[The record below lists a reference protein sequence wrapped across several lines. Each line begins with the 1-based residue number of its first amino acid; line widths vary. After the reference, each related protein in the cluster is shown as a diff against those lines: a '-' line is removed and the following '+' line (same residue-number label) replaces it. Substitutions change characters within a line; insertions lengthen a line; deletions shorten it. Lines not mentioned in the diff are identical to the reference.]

1 MSVCFFKQKTADE
14 MRISDCSSD
23 VCSSDLRTSRAERT
37 RAGVKEKIMTEAI
50 KLLRIYTDEG
60 AYLGDRRVFE
70 VIASRARDAG
80 LAGVTVLEA
89 RLGFGRSAHMHR
101 RHVFENDRALLIEI
115 VDDDAKLR
123 SFALALDDIPD
134 NGLMNVEPEIG
145 RA

>member
-1 MSVCFFKQKTADE
+1 M
-14 MRISDCSSD
+14 
-23 VCSSDLRTSRAERT
+23 
-37 RAGVKEKIMTEAI
+37 MTEAI

-70 VIASRARDAG
+70 VIASRARDAD

-115 VDDDAKLR
+115 VDEEAKLR
-123 SFALALDDIPD
+123 SFVMTLDDIPD
-134 NGLMNVEPEIG
+134 VGLMTLEPVEILAGKAIQTLTSPG
-145 RA
+145 R

>member
-1 MSVCFFKQKTADE
+1 
-14 MRISDCSSD
+14 
-23 VCSSDLRTSRAERT
+23 
-37 RAGVKEKIMTEAI
+37 MTEAI

-123 SFALALDDIPD
+123 SFAVALDDIPD
-134 NGLMNVEPEIG
+134 IGLMTLRSEEHTSELQSLMRISYAVFCLKKKKQQQERPVSKY
-145 RA
+145 

>member
-1 MSVCFFKQKTADE
+1 VRS
-14 MRISDCSSD
+14 SDWSSD
-23 VCSSDLRTSRAERT
+23 VCSSDLHSDWRPDRGDDPDPPRFAGDRKGGARCNRRQAPQARRTSRAERT

-101 RHVFENDRALLIEI
+101 RHVFETTG
-115 VDDDAKLR
+115 R
-123 SFALALDDIPD
+123 SLSRSSMTTPS
-134 NGLMNVEPEIG
+134 
-145 RA
+145 

>member
-1 MSVCFFKQKTADE
+1 
-14 MRISDCSSD
+14 
-23 VCSSDLRTSRAERT
+23 
-37 RAGVKEKIMTEAI
+37 MTEAI

-115 VDDDAKLR
+115 VDDDAQLR
-123 SFALALDDIPD
+123 SFAVALDDIPD
-134 NGLMNVEPEIG
+134 IGLMTLGPVEILGGTDKKGERKSG
-145 RA
+145 E